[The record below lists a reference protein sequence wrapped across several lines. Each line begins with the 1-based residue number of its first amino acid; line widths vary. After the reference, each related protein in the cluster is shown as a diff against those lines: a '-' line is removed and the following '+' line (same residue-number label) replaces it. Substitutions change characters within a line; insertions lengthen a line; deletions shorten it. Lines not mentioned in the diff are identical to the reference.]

1 MLRRINE
8 TIQIPDISVRIGEA
22 SFPAPFDGTL
32 EFNAPAHGVWN
43 IVHTGMLIPDS
54 HQIYIC
60 PANCMRGV
68 VLTAAEMNA
77 ADRFSQVLIEEKD
90 VLAGSIEQLTVD
102 GVIDVIEKLPGRPRV
117 VLVFTVCVHHFMGSD
132 LDWIYRELGRR
143 CPDVIF
149 IRCFMDPIMRKSGL
163 TPDQKMRSSLYEPI
177 EEMPADPRTVCL
189 LGSDFALDDDSDLK
203 VYLKERGYRLLELAA
218 AKNFE
223 DYLLTGSAAL
233 YIASYPA
240 ALPGAR
246 TLTKRLGRTLLYLPQ
261 TFDRSEI
268 VSNEAALAAALGEA
282 PRNREETAEALARA
296 ERALEQA
303 KAIVGDI
310 SIAIDY
316 TFHPRP
322 LGLSRLLLEHGFR
335 VKRVYLDTVSGEEET
350 DFFYLQ
356 EHCPSLRLY
365 PTVHPA
371 GRLAHGDAPQ
381 MLALGQK
388 AAWFTGSR
396 HFVNIV
402 EGAGWYGFDG
412 IEKLCAAMTDA
423 YMNETDP
430 AGSIPRKGLGC
441 ESCL

>member
-1 MLRRINE
+1 MLRRVYE
-8 TIQIPDISVRIGEA
+8 TKQIPDISVPMGAA

-60 PANCMRGV
+60 SANCMRGV

-77 ADRFSQVLIEEKD
+77 MDRFSQVLIEEKD

-102 GVIDVIEKLPGRPRV
+102 GVIDVIEKLPKRPRV
-117 VLVFTVCVHHFMGSD
+117 VLVFTVCVHHFLGSD
-132 LDWIYRELGRR
+132 LTWIYRELRRR

-149 IRCFMDPIMRKSGL
+149 IRCFMDPIMKKSGL
-163 TPDQKMRSSLYEPI
+163 TPDQKVRRSLYEPI
-177 EEMPADPRTVCL
+177 AALPADPKTICL
-189 LGSDFALDDDSDLK
+189 LGSDFAMDADSDLK
-203 VYLKERGYRLLELAA
+203 VYLQERGYRLLELPAA
-218 AKNFE
+218 ECFE
-223 DYLLTGSAAL
+223 DYLATGSAAL
-233 YIASYPA
+233 YLASYPA

-246 TLTKRLGRTLLYLPQ
+246 TLSKRLGRPLLYLPQ
-261 TFDRSEI
+261 TFDYGEI
-268 VSNEAALAAALGEA
+268 VSNEAALASALGET
-282 PRNREETAEALARA
+282 PRSRREIAAAVA
-296 ERALEQA
+296 QSDRALEQV
-303 KAIVGDI
+303 KALAGEIP
-310 SIAIDY
+310 IAVDY

-335 VKRVYLDTVSGEEET
+335 VERVYLDAVSGEEET
-350 DFFYLQ
+350 DFFYLK

-371 GRLAHGDAPQ
+371 GRLAHGDAPE

-402 EGAGWYGFDG
+402 EGAGWYGFNG
-412 IEKLCAAMTDA
+412 IEKLCAAMADA
-423 YMNETDP
+423 FVNEKDP
-430 AGSIPRKGLGC
+430 SEFIPRKGLGC